1 MTSTTVSH
9 DVLCGRCGK
18 IAATF
23 TIHAADEPAKQ
34 DRFVRTN
41 WCGEMT
47 MPMAWEQGAMVIEKL
62 RAGGIRA
69 LQEKDFDTWAFY
81 CARCEVP
88 YCSDCWTW
96 RTPEF
101 DDGFYDCTRGDCP
114 NNHRQILD
122 D

>member
-1 MTSTTVSH
+1 MTAVSH
-9 DVLCGRCGK
+9 DVLCGQCGK

-23 TIHAADEPAKQ
+23 TLHAAGDSKS
-34 DRFVRTN
+34 DRLVRTH
-41 WCGEMT
+41 WAGEMT
-47 MPMAWEQGAMVIEKL
+47 MPMAWERGMILIEKL
-62 RAGGIRA
+62 SAGA
-69 LQEKDFDTWAFY
+69 LRELQQNDFDTFAFY
-81 CARCEVP
+81 CRACAVP